1 MGLLA
6 LWTARSKGWV
16 QQGWLRVLPGG
27 EHSRRMGRGQGV
39 EIMRYLYKVSGI
51 VNQAS
56 VEETEPREQET
67 ETIL

>member
-1 MGLLA
+1 
-6 LWTARSKGWV
+6 
-16 QQGWLRVLPGG
+16 
-27 EHSRRMGRGQGV
+27 MGRGQGV
-39 EIMRYLYKVSGI
+39 EIMRHLYKVSGI